1 MFAMWPFLSKAG
13 INRKKNKKTCLF
25 TKYKKGFCSKI
36 ILVKSTK
43 KLNINYY
50 F

>member
-1 MFAMWPFLSKAG
+1 MFAVWPFLSKAG
-13 INRKKNKKTCLF
+13 INREKTKICLL
-25 TKYKKGFCSKI
+25 TKCKKGFYSKT
-36 ILVKSTK
+36 ILVKNTK